1 MKNTVAVETLRRY
14 SSRLHAALDALGAP
28 SLALD
33 RARFLG
39 AAIEIDPGLTSTFLQ
54 GFAMPEW
61 EVFGRICQ
69 VTNRQAGYFLNVTT
83 DELPPLRIVKPLTT
97 GQNLVIRNPS
107 DDPSDRLSKADND
120 WRYAEIKHEIGFGV
134 LPGDRLILCAPCA
147 VGVWAVADWLY
158 LRWSGNKFELLRC
171 LEVHDRRSTFS
182 SAYEGH
188 QGISKILP
196 LDGSGQHISGEYL
209 LDPQLEFMGV
219 VVMALRQARALR

>member
-1 MKNTVAVETLRRY
+1 MKNTVALETLRRY
-14 SSRLHAALDALGAP
+14 SSRLQMALDSVGAP
-28 SLALD
+28 SFALD

-39 AAIEIDPGLTSTFLQ
+39 AAIDIDPVLTSAFLQ
-54 GFAMPEW
+54 GLAMPEW

-69 VTNRQAGYFLNVTT
+69 ITNRQAGYFLNDIT
-83 DELPPLRIVKPLTT
+83 DELPPVRIVKPLTT

-107 DDPSDRLSKADND
+107 DDPSGRLSKPDND
-120 WRYAEIKHEIGFGV
+120 WRYAEIKHKIGFGV
-134 LPGDRLILCAPCA
+134 LPGDRLILCAPST
-147 VGVWAVADWLY
+147 VGVWAVSDWLY

-182 SAYEGH
+182 SASDGH

-209 LDPQLEFMGV
+209 LEPQVEFMGV
-219 VVMALRQARALR
+219 VVMVVRQAAALR